1 MQREDEY
8 KAVSRM
14 QEYVGSH
21 LQEPITLK
29 QLADEAGYSPWH
41 SARLFKELTGK
52 PPFDYIRALRLSK
65 AALALRDGKSRIIDT
80 AFDFV
85 FDSHEGF
92 TRAFS
97 REFGLPP
104 KKYSMSPP
112 PIRLFM
118 PAGIMQQ
125 FRYLEKLES
134 PEKGSVI
141 MSERNEP
148 KAIFVQVVERP
159 ARRLLLKRGVKAT
172 DYFEY
177 CDEVGCDIWP
187 LLCSVKEAIYE
198 PVGLWLPGQLVQEGT
213 SVYVQGVEL
222 PADYSG
228 VVPEGYDLI
237 DLPPCKMM
245 IFQSEPYNDDDF
257 MDEIGIV
264 WDKIAAFDPTVYGYR
279 WADDAAPR
287 FQLEPLGYRGYIEG
301 RPVAALNV

>member
-1 MQREDEY
+1 MEREGEFI
-8 KAVSRM
+8 AVSKM
-14 QEYVGSH
+14 QEYIASH
-21 LQEPITLK
+21 LQEPITLR
-29 QLADEAGYSPWH
+29 QLAREAGYSPWH

-52 PPFDYIRALRLSK
+52 PPFDYIRTLRLSK
-65 AALALRDGKSRIIDT
+65 AAMALRDGKGRIIDT

-97 REFGLPP
+97 REFGISP

-112 PIRLFM
+112 PIQLFM
-118 PAGIMQQ
+118 PAGIMQY
-125 FRYLEKLES
+125 FRYLKKNGDG
-134 PEKGSVI
+134 EKGSVI
-141 MSERNEP
+141 MSERNEL

-159 ARRLLLKRGVKAT
+159 ARRLLLKRGIRAA

-264 WDKIAAFDPTVYGYR
+264 WEKIAKFNPTIYGYR
-279 WADDAAPR
+279 WADDTAPR

-301 RPVAALNV
+301 RPVVELNA